1 MLEPGKSESTPT
13 LVWGHCPLALRIPP
27 SLIHHLNE
35 AVSICLFYI
44 ISKAQIKKLAEMRLP
59 WWCNGQESACQCVGH
74 GFNPWSGR
82 IPHVEEQ
89 LSPWITTT
97 EACAL
102 WGQEKPPQRE
112 GHILQ

>member
-1 MLEPGKSESTPT
+1 MLESGKSESTPT

-59 WWCNGQESACQCVGH
+59 WWCNGQESACQWVGH
-74 GFNPWSGR
+74 GFNPWLGR